1 MQQAAAQRK
10 IESRLAFDAI
20 PTEFDGRLSV
30 PREVVNR
37 NQDVKEEDD
46 QSEGDDSR
54 DESESYWPSLFD
66 TALLESGA

>member
-1 MQQAAAQRK
+1 M
-10 IESRLAFDAI
+10 
-20 PTEFDGRLSV
+20 
-30 PREVVNR
+30 NR

-46 QSEGDDSR
+46 QSEGDDSG